1 VTSEPQWLAWAKRIQ
16 AIAQAGLTYSES
28 SYDQDRYQALRALSV
43 EIMASHLELADGER
57 PRLAELFASDY
68 GYPTPKVDVR
78 AFVAADGKGVR
89 GSSSEAVAP
98 DGHILMVRERA
109 DGRWSIPGGWADVG
123 SSPAEM
129 AVRETAEESGYQ
141 VKARRLLA
149 VWDKARHNPSPFPA
163 DVYKLVVA
171 CDLVGGDGTA
181 GSETLEVGWFAP
193 DRLPELSVGRITAA
207 QIHRL
212 AELHAHPELPPDLD

>member
-1 VTSEPQWLAWAKRIQ
+1 VTSELQWLAWAKRIQ

-78 AFVAADGKGVR
+78 AFVAADGK
-89 GSSSEAVAP
+89 
-98 DGHILMVRERA
+98 ILMVRERA

>member
-1 VTSEPQWLAWAKRIQ
+1 MTSEPQWLAWAKRIQ

-78 AFVAADGKGVR
+78 AFVAADGK
-89 GSSSEAVAP
+89 
-98 DGHILMVRERA
+98 ILMVRERV

>member
-78 AFVAADGKGVR
+78 AFVAADGK
-89 GSSSEAVAP
+89 
-98 DGHILMVRERA
+98 ILMVRERV

>member
-1 VTSEPQWLAWAKRIQ
+1 VSSEPQWLAWAKRIQ
-16 AIAQAGLTYSES
+16 AIAQAGLTYSQS

-43 EIMASHLELADGER
+43 EIMASHMDLADGDR

-68 GYPTPKVDVR
+68 GYPTPRVDVR
-78 AFVAADGKGVR
+78 AFVVADGR
-89 GSSSEAVAP
+89 
-98 DGHILMVRERA
+98 ILLVRERV

-141 VKARRLLA
+141 VEARRLLA
-149 VWDKARHNPSPFPA
+149 VWVKARHNPSPYPA

-171 CDLVGGDGTA
+171 CDLVGGAAAA
-181 GSETLEVGWFAP
+181 GSETLDVGWFAP
-193 DRLPELSVGRITAA
+193 DHLPELSVGRTTAA

>member
-1 VTSEPQWLAWAKRIQ
+1 MGEPQWLAWAKRIQ

-78 AFVAADGKGVR
+78 AFVAADGK
-89 GSSSEAVAP
+89 
-98 DGHILMVRERA
+98 ILMVRERV

-149 VWDKARHNPSPFPA
+149 IWDKARHNPSPFPA

>member
-78 AFVAADGKGVR
+78 AFVAADGK
-89 GSSSEAVAP
+89 
-98 DGHILMVRERA
+98 ILMVRERA

-171 CDLVGGDGTA
+171 CELVGGDGTA

-212 AELHAHPELPPDLD
+212 AQLHAHPELPPDLD

>member
-1 VTSEPQWLAWAKRIQ
+1 VRGEPQWLAWAKRIQ
-16 AIAQAGLTYSES
+16 AIAQAGLTYSQS

-43 EIMASHLELADGER
+43 EIMASHVDLADGDR

-78 AFVAADGKGVR
+78 AFVVADGKGVR
-89 GSSSEAVAP
+89 GSSSGAVAP
-98 DGHILMVRERA
+98 EGHILLVRERV

-141 VKARRLLA
+141 VEARRLLA
-149 VWDKARHNPSPFPA
+149 VWVKARHNPSPYPA

-171 CDLVGGDGTA
+171 CDLVGGAAAA
-181 GSETLEVGWFAP
+181 GSETLDVGWFAP
-193 DRLPELSVGRITAA
+193 DHLPELSVGRTTTA

-212 AELHAHPELPPDLD
+212 AALRAHPELPPDLD

>member
-1 VTSEPQWLAWAKRIQ
+1 MTSQPQWLAWAKRIQ

-78 AFVAADGKGVR
+78 AFVPADGN
-89 GSSSEAVAP
+89 
-98 DGHILMVRERA
+98 ILMVRERA

>member
-1 VTSEPQWLAWAKRIQ
+1 MTSEPQWLAWAKRIQ

-78 AFVAADGKGVR
+78 AFVAADGK
-89 GSSSEAVAP
+89 
-98 DGHILMVRERA
+98 ILMVRERV

-193 DRLPELSVGRITAA
+193 DRLPELSVGRITAV

>member
-1 VTSEPQWLAWAKRIQ
+1 MTSEPQWLAWAKRIQ

-78 AFVAADGKGVR
+78 AFVAADGK
-89 GSSSEAVAP
+89 
-98 DGHILMVRERA
+98 ILMVRERA

>member
-16 AIAQAGLTYSES
+16 AIAQAGLTYSQN
-28 SYDQDRYQALRALSV
+28 SYDQDRYQALRALAV
-43 EIMASHLELADGER
+43 EIMASHLDLADGER

-78 AFVAADGKGVR
+78 AFVVADGQGVR
-89 GSSSEAVAP
+89 GSSSKAVAP
-98 DGHILMVRERA
+98 AGQVLMVRERV

-129 AVRETAEESGYQ
+129 AVRETAEEAGYQ
-141 VKARRLLA
+141 VAARRLLA
-149 VWDKARHNPSPFPA
+149 VWVKARHNPSPYPA

-171 CDLVGGDGTA
+171 CDLVGGAAAA

-212 AELHAHPELPPDLD
+212 AALNAHPELPPDLD

>member
-78 AFVAADGKGVR
+78 AFVAADGK
-89 GSSSEAVAP
+89 
-98 DGHILMVRERA
+98 ILMVRERV

-129 AVRETAEESGYQ
+129 AGRETAEESGYQ

>member
-78 AFVAADGKGVR
+78 AFVAADGK
-89 GSSSEAVAP
+89 
-98 DGHILMVRERA
+98 ILMVRERV

-171 CDLVGGDGTA
+171 CELVGGDGTA
-181 GSETLEVGWFAP
+181 GSETLEVDWFAP

-212 AELHAHPELPPDLD
+212 TELHAHPELPPDLD

>member
-78 AFVAADGKGVR
+78 AFVAADGK
-89 GSSSEAVAP
+89 
-98 DGHILMVRERA
+98 ILMVRERV

-129 AVRETAEESGYQ
+129 AVRETAEESGCQ

>member
-1 VTSEPQWLAWAKRIQ
+1 VRGEPQWLAWAKRIQ

-43 EIMASHLELADGER
+43 EIMASHMDLADGER

-68 GYPTPKVDVR
+68 GYPTPRVDVR
-78 AFVAADGKGVR
+78 AFVVADGKV
-89 GSSSEAVAP
+89 
-98 DGHILMVRERA
+98 LLVRERV

-141 VKARRLLA
+141 VEARRLLA
-149 VWDKARHNPSPFPA
+149 VWVKARHNPSPYPA

-171 CDLVGGDGTA
+171 CDLVGGTAAA
-181 GSETLEVGWFAP
+181 GSETLDVGWFAP
-193 DRLPELSVGRITAA
+193 DRLPELSVGRTTAA
-207 QIHRL
+207 QVRRL

>member
-16 AIAQAGLTYSES
+16 AIAQAGLTYSQS
-28 SYDQDRYQALRALSV
+28 SYDRDRYQALRALSV
-43 EIMASHLELADGER
+43 EIMASHMDLADGDR

-68 GYPTPKVDVR
+68 GYPTPRVDVR
-78 AFVAADGKGVR
+78 AFVVADGKGLR

-98 DGHILMVRERA
+98 DGQILLVRERV

-141 VKARRLLA
+141 VEARRLLA
-149 VWDKARHNPSPFPA
+149 VWVKARHNPSPYPA

-171 CDLVGGDGTA
+171 CDLVGGAAAA
-181 GSETLEVGWFAP
+181 GSETLDVGWFAP
-193 DRLPELSVGRITAA
+193 DDLPELSVGRTTAA

-212 AELHAHPELPPDLD
+212 AELHAHPDLPPDLD

>member
-78 AFVAADGKGVR
+78 AFVAADGK
-89 GSSSEAVAP
+89 
-98 DGHILMVRERA
+98 ILMVRERV

-171 CDLVGGDGTA
+171 CELVGGDGTA

-212 AELHAHPELPPDLD
+212 AQLHAHPELPPDLD

>member
-16 AIAQAGLTYSES
+16 AIAQAGLTYSQS

-78 AFVAADGKGVR
+78 AFVAADGK
-89 GSSSEAVAP
+89 
-98 DGHILMVRERA
+98 ILMVRERA

-193 DRLPELSVGRITAA
+193 DRLPELSVGRITAV

-212 AELHAHPELPPDLD
+212 AELHAHPELPLDLD

>member
-1 VTSEPQWLAWAKRIQ
+1 MTSDPQWLAWAKRIQ

-78 AFVAADGKGVR
+78 AFVAADGK
-89 GSSSEAVAP
+89 
-98 DGHILMVRERA
+98 ILMVRERV

-171 CDLVGGDGTA
+171 CALVGGDGTA

>member
-28 SYDQDRYQALRALSV
+28 SYDRDRYQALRVLSV

-57 PRLAELFASDY
+57 PRLAELFASDH

-78 AFVAADGKGVR
+78 AFVAADGK
-89 GSSSEAVAP
+89 
-98 DGHILMVRERA
+98 ILMVRERA

-141 VKARRLLA
+141 VKASRLLA

-212 AELHAHPELPPDLD
+212 AELHDHPELPPDLD

>member
-16 AIAQAGLTYSES
+16 AIAQAGLTYSQS

-43 EIMASHLELADGER
+43 EIMASHLELAEGER

-78 AFVAADGKGVR
+78 AFVAADGK
-89 GSSSEAVAP
+89 
-98 DGHILMVRERA
+98 ILMVRERV

-193 DRLPELSVGRITAA
+193 DRLPELSVGRITAV

>member
-43 EIMASHLELADGER
+43 EIMARHLELADGER

-78 AFVAADGKGVR
+78 AFVAADGK
-89 GSSSEAVAP
+89 
-98 DGHILMVRERA
+98 ILMVRERV

-212 AELHAHPELPPDLD
+212 AELHAHPELPADLD

>member
-16 AIAQAGLTYSES
+16 AIAQAGLTYSQS

-78 AFVAADGKGVR
+78 AFVAADGK
-89 GSSSEAVAP
+89 
-98 DGHILMVRERA
+98 ILMVRERV

-212 AELHAHPELPPDLD
+212 AELHAHPEFPPDLD

>member
-1 VTSEPQWLAWAKRIQ
+1 VTSDPQWLAWAKRIQ

-28 SYDQDRYQALRALSV
+28 SYDQDRYQTLRALSV
-43 EIMASHLELADGER
+43 EIMASHLDLADGER

-78 AFVAADGKGVR
+78 AFVVADGKV
-89 GSSSEAVAP
+89 
-98 DGHILMVRERA
+98 LMVRERA

-141 VKARRLLA
+141 VEARRLLA

-171 CDLVGGDGTA
+171 CDLVGGTGAA
-181 GSETLEVGWFAP
+181 GSETLDVGWFAP
-193 DRLPELSVGRITAA
+193 DRLPELSVGRITVA

-212 AELHAHPELPPDLD
+212 AELHAHPEFPPDLD

>member
-78 AFVAADGKGVR
+78 AFVAADGK
-89 GSSSEAVAP
+89 
-98 DGHILMVRERA
+98 ILMVRERV

-193 DRLPELSVGRITAA
+193 DRLPELSVGRITAV

>member
-28 SYDQDRYQALRALSV
+28 FYDQDRYQALRALSV

-78 AFVAADGKGVR
+78 AFVAADGK
-89 GSSSEAVAP
+89 
-98 DGHILMVRERA
+98 ILMVRERV

>member
-1 VTSEPQWLAWAKRIQ
+1 VRAEPQWLAWAKRIQ
-16 AIAQAGLTYSES
+16 AIAQAGLTYSENP
-28 SYDQDRYQALRALSV
+28 YDRDRYQALRALSV
-43 EIMASHLELADGER
+43 EIVASHLELASGGER
-57 PRLAELFASDY
+57 LRLAELFASDH

-78 AFVAADGKGVR
+78 AFVVADGKV
-89 GSSSEAVAP
+89 
-98 DGHILMVRERA
+98 LMVRERV

-141 VKARRLLA
+141 VSARRLLA

-171 CDLVGGDGTA
+171 CDLVGGSAAA

-193 DRLPELSVGRITAA
+193 DALPALSVGRITAA
-207 QIHRL
+207 QIRRL
-212 AELHAHPELPPDLD
+212 AELDSHPELPPDLD

>member
-1 VTSEPQWLAWAKRIQ
+1 VSAEPQWLAWAKRIQ

-78 AFVAADGKGVR
+78 AFVAADGK
-89 GSSSEAVAP
+89 
-98 DGHILMVRERA
+98 ILMVRERA

-212 AELHAHPELPPDLD
+212 AELDAHPELPPDLD

>member
-57 PRLAELFASDY
+57 PRLAELFAADY

-78 AFVAADGKGVR
+78 AFVAADGK
-89 GSSSEAVAP
+89 
-98 DGHILMVRERA
+98 ILMVRERA

>member
-1 VTSEPQWLAWAKRIQ
+1 MSSEPQWLAWAKRIQ
-16 AIAQAGLTYSES
+16 AIAQAGLTYSQS

-43 EIMASHLELADGER
+43 EIMASHMDLADGDR

-68 GYPTPKVDVR
+68 GYPTPRVDVR
-78 AFVAADGKGVR
+78 AFVVADGR
-89 GSSSEAVAP
+89 
-98 DGHILMVRERA
+98 ILLVRERV

-141 VKARRLLA
+141 VEARRLLA
-149 VWDKARHNPSPFPA
+149 VWVKARHNPSPYPA

-171 CDLVGGDGTA
+171 CDLVGGAAAA
-181 GSETLEVGWFAP
+181 GSETLDVGWFAP
-193 DRLPELSVGRITAA
+193 DHLPELSVGRTTAA

>member
-78 AFVAADGKGVR
+78 AFVAADGK
-89 GSSSEAVAP
+89 
-98 DGHILMVRERA
+98 ILMVRERA

>member
-1 VTSEPQWLAWAKRIQ
+1 MSGEPQWLAWAKRIQ
-16 AIAQAGLTYSES
+16 AIAQAGLTYSQS
-28 SYDQDRYQALRALSV
+28 SYDRDRYQALRALSV
-43 EIMASHLELADGER
+43 EIMASHMDLADGDR

-68 GYPTPKVDVR
+68 GYPTPRVDVR
-78 AFVAADGKGVR
+78 AFVVADGKGVR
-89 GSSSEAVAP
+89 GSSSAAVAP
-98 DGHILMVRERA
+98 AGQVLLVRERV

-141 VKARRLLA
+141 VEARRLLA
-149 VWDKARHNPSPFPA
+149 VWVKARHNPSPYPA

-171 CDLVGGDGTA
+171 CDLVGGTAAA
-181 GSETLEVGWFAP
+181 GSETLDVGWFAP
-193 DRLPELSVGRITAA
+193 DRLPELSVGRTTAA
-207 QIHRL
+207 QVRRL

>member
-78 AFVAADGKGVR
+78 AFVAADGK
-89 GSSSEAVAP
+89 
-98 DGHILMVRERA
+98 ILMVRERA

-171 CDLVGGDGTA
+171 CELVGGDGTA

>member
-78 AFVAADGKGVR
+78 AFVAADGR
-89 GSSSEAVAP
+89 
-98 DGHILMVRERA
+98 ILMVRERA

-212 AELHAHPELPPDLD
+212 AELDAHPELPPDLD

>member
-1 VTSEPQWLAWAKRIQ
+1 MTSEPQWLAWAKRIQ

-78 AFVAADGKGVR
+78 AFVAADGK
-89 GSSSEAVAP
+89 
-98 DGHILMVRERA
+98 ILMVRERV

-149 VWDKARHNPSPFPA
+149 IWDKARHNPSPFPA